1 MSSNFLEKKEEDVMN
16 NGILKKKKVHVIF
29 IDRQYWM
36 GCIIV
41 LVDLNMILSK
51 KCKKDW

>member
-1 MSSNFLEKKEEDVMN
+1 MSSNFLKKKEEDIMN
-16 NGILKKKKVHVIF
+16 NGIIKKKVHVII

-41 LVDLNMILSK
+41 LVDLNTILSK

>member
-1 MSSNFLEKKEEDVMN
+1 MSSNFLKKKRRCNEQRN
-16 NGILKKKKVHVIF
+16 SKKKKVHVIF

>member
-1 MSSNFLEKKEEDVMN
+1 MSSNFLKKKRRRCNEQRN
-16 NGILKKKKVHVIF
+16 SKKKKVHVIF

-51 KCKKDW
+51 KCNKDW